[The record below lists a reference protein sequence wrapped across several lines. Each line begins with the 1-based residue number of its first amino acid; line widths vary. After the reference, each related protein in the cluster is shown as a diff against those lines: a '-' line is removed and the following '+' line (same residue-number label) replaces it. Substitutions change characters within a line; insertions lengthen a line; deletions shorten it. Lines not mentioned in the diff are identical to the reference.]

1 VPLDQTIKTRV
12 MRMILENK
20 TTCSEMSEVNIIL
33 GETFA
38 AAVHEFTK
46 KQNIP
51 LESIDAIGSH
61 GQTIWLL
68 SMPEEGEVKSALTM
82 AEGTILASR
91 TGM

>member
-1 VPLDQTIKTRV
+1 MPLDQTIKTRV

-20 TTCSEMSEVNIIL
+20 TTCSEMSEVNVIL

-46 KQNIP
+46 KQNVP

-82 AEGTILASR
+82 AEGTFLASR